1 MRGEIILNLNDYDSY
16 LYFIVLLIN
25 FEKVG
30 SV

>member
-25 FEKVG
+25 FEKAG
-30 SV
+30 LA